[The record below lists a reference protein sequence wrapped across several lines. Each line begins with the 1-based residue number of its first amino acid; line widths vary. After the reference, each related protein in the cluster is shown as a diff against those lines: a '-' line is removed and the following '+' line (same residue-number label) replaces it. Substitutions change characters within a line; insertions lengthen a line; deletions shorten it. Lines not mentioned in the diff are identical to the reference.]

1 MEVLFLV
8 WCGEALQ
15 ETDTFLVSSEEEA
28 REMAKQ
34 LLQEN
39 WTNDYDYADLCVAY
53 QVVDRRLEFLL
64 EEGEELAC
72 GVFIGT

>member
-1 MEVLFLV
+1 MEVMFLV
-8 WCGEALQ
+8 WCGESLQ
-15 ETDTFLVSSEEEA
+15 EADTFVVSSVEEA

-34 LLQEN
+34 LLREN

-53 QVVDRRLEFLL
+53 HVVDRRLEFLL

-72 GVFIGT
+72 GIFIGT